1 MEQLFIVILLAVIL
15 GLVIF
20 LLIKLS
26 FMEKAPSITQDLER
40 LERIS
45 REDAKNLRQELSQS
59 LIGFNDSIR
68 KTVEERLEKMQAD
81 NAEKLERMRATVDEK
96 LHTTLEKR
104 LGESFSLVS
113 ERLEKVHQD
122 WVKCKR
128 WPRMSVG

>member
-20 LLIKLS
+20 LLVKLS
-26 FMEKAPSITQDLER
+26 FIEKAPSITQDLER

-81 NAEKLERMRATVDEK
+81 NAEKLERMRATVDE
-96 LHTTLEKR
+96 
-104 LGESFSLVS
+104 
-113 ERLEKVHQD
+113 
-122 WVKCKR
+122 
-128 WPRMSVG
+128 